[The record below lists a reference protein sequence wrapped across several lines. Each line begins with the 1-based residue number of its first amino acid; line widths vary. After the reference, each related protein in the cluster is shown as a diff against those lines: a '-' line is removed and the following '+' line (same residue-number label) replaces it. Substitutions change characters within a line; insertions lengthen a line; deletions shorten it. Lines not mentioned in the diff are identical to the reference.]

1 MHCWQLE
8 LNGTEMSVDD
18 SRIAWPSDINYKFVD
33 AVPTNFNTE
42 PALRGG
48 GTLNGTLKVSQHH
61 KVLPLAGLHRC
72 LEQQACVVKNL
83 QLWQ

>member
-8 LNGTEMSVDD
+8 LNGTQMSLDE
-18 SRIAWPSDINYKFVD
+18 SHIAWPSDINYKFGDV
-33 AVPTNFNTE
+33 VPTNFNPE

-61 KVLPLAGLHRC
+61 DVFPIAGLHRC

-83 QLWQ
+83 QL